1 MPIDDNQLRLANV
14 REKFGQ
20 ALNELATEPGRPQE
34 WLRAAWLRF
43 HTVRPD
49 DLPPGELRK
58 LFIGIRSDLTSEEP
72 TGNEGSVAATLR
84 KMNNKQAVQ
93 LVDRIMAFYRKI
105 RAAP

>member
-1 MPIDDNQLRLANV
+1 M
-14 REKFGQ
+14 
-20 ALNELATEPGRPQE
+20 LNELATEPGRPQE

-58 LFIGIRSDLTSEEP
+58 LFIGIRNDLTSEEP

-84 KMNNKQAVQ
+84 KMSNKQAVQ
-93 LVDRIMAFYRKI
+93 LVGRIMAFIASSGTRSKRRGVSI
-105 RAAP
+105 PDNKRTP